1 MSTLGRSNITRH
13 VRTSLLFFAGAA
25 ALFTSAPAYAE
36 FAITQPSPFA
46 NCTAD
51 NVAGQAG
58 TNFPN
63 AEVEPWL
70 AANPDRPR
78 QLVAGWQQDRWSN
91 GGSRGLASAY
101 SRDGG
106 VTWNNT
112 VPQGTTVCAGGP
124 FTRASDPWTTISPD
138 GTAYFM
144 SLGFMNDEPCGDQVL
159 SGDNAMTVNRSRD
172 GGKTWGP
179 VQNLVLD
186 TDGQLFNDKN
196 AMLADPDNERFVYGV
211 WDKLVDFT
219 VPSEC
224 PAVTGGAAAKK
235 SVKSGDGHD
244 GVAKA
249 RDRRRSKI
257 AAASSRKSKN
267 GWHHHIPKDPPSP
280 KPSAY
285 DDPNA
290 SYTGPTYFV
299 RTVNGGRSWRPERLI
314 FDPGS
319 DAQTINNLI
328 EVLPNRTV
336 AVFFTHIL
344 ADGSIKLGLAKSQDR
359 GATFKV
365 NPGVFDMNVTLNGTQ
380 TPDAKE
386 PVRDA
391 NVLFD
396 TAVDRENGNIYI
408 VWQDGREG
416 GLDRIAFAVS
426 KDNGNTFSEPVIIN
440 KTPASA
446 NPLRNQ
452 AFIPSVEVGKNHK
465 VYVTYYDFR
474 NDVDNGKETTDYWAI
489 SCNPHRGD
497 NCLVKSGW
505 GKEQRLTTTSFD
517 MLDAPV
523 ARGHFLGDY
532 QGLVAAGRSVKSVFG
547 KAVSDNVNDMF
558 FTELGRHDR

>member
-1 MSTLGRSNITRH
+1 MLDSVRLSLH
-13 VRTSLLFFAGAA
+13 MRTSLLLFAGTVALISAA
-25 ALFTSAPAYAE
+25 QAE
-36 FAITQPSPFA
+36 VAITRPSPFA
-46 NCTAD
+46 ACTAD

-63 AEVEPWL
+63 AEVEPWI

-106 VTWNNT
+106 MTWNNT
-112 VPQGTTVCAGGP
+112 VPQGVTLCSGGS
-124 FTRASDPWTTISPD
+124 FDRASDPWTAISPD

-144 SLGFMNDEPCGDQVL
+144 SLGFMNDVPCGDQVL

-196 AMLADPDNERFVYGV
+196 AMTADPYNSNFVYGV

-224 PAVTGGAAAKK
+224 VAAASRAAKTAA
-235 SVKSGDGHD
+235 KSGGRRD
-244 GVAKA
+244 GVATARERRVGKA
-249 RDRRRSKI
+249 AAAASRRSKGKWN
-257 AAASSRKSKN
+257 RY
-267 GWHHHIPKDPPSP
+267 IPKDPPSP
-280 KPSAY
+280 APSAY
-285 DDPNA
+285 ADPNA
-290 SYTGPTYFV
+290 TYTGPTYFV

-336 AVFFTHIL
+336 LVFFTHIL
-344 ADGSIKLGLAKSQDR
+344 ADGSVKLGIARSHDR
-359 GATFKV
+359 GGTFKV
-365 NPGVFDMNVTLNGTQ
+365 NPGLFDMNVTLEGTK
-380 TPDAKE
+380 TPDAAE

-391 NVLFD
+391 NILFD
-396 TAVDRENGNIYI
+396 TAVDPENGNVYV

-416 GLDRIAFAVS
+416 DVDRVAFAMS
-426 KDNGNTFSEPVIIN
+426 RDNGRTFSEPVIIN
-440 KTPASA
+440 KTPTSA
-446 NPLRNQ
+446 NSLRNQ

-465 VYVTYYDFR
+465 IYVTYYDFR
-474 NDVDNGKETTDYWAI
+474 NDTADGKETTDYWAI
-489 SCNPHRGD
+489 SCNPHRGER
-497 NCLVKSGW
+497 CTAKTGW
-505 GKEQRLTTTSFD
+505 GNEQRLTTTSFD

-532 QGLVAAGRSVKSVFG
+532 MGLVRAGRTVKSVFG
-547 KAVSDNVNDMF
+547 KAVSNDVNDMF
-558 FTELGRHDR
+558 FTELGR